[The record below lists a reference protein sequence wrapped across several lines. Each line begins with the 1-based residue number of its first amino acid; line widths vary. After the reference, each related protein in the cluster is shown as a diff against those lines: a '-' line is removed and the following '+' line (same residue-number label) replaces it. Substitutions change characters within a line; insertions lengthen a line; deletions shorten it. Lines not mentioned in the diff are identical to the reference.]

1 MVVEL
6 THTSLPKWPP
16 VAVVTGLG
24 LGAAPFES
32 PDGPCPWLYHMPIMK
47 YVCVGGRGGR
57 RGVLLQRY
65 RHSSQFT
72 GVSKDRSRQ
81 SVYITAR
88 HASMT
93 VALYVACK

>member
-47 YVCVGGRGGR
+47 YVCVGGRGG
-57 RGVLLQRY
+57 GEGYSYSSTETL
-65 RHSSQFT
+65 HSSLGSAKTDHVKVFT
-72 GVSKDRSRQ
+72 SMHGMRQ
-81 SVYITAR
+81 
-88 HASMT
+88 
-93 VALYVACK
+93 